1 MKIVKKHIDFK
12 KCHTKKSESTMVGYK
27 KYYNYSYRIIISI
40 ICQAKISEKTI
51 AFPYHKAPLS
61 K

>member
-12 KCHTKKSESTMVGYK
+12 KCHTKKSELTMVGYK

-40 ICQAKISEKTI
+40 ICQAKISEKPITL
-51 AFPYHKAPLS
+51 P
-61 K
+61 

>member
-51 AFPYHKAPLS
+51 AFP
-61 K
+61 